1 MQDFKH
7 IVAYQ
12 RAHALSIALHRIV
25 RPFGRAG
32 QAHLKS
38 QLTGAAEGIAA
49 TIVEGCGTSSP
60 KEFARF
66 LDMSIRSANETE
78 QHLLFARDIGL
89 LSPDDWHRLSAET
102 IEIRKMI
109 YGYRKKVLSRGQKDG
124 PPRQHRQHDH
134 RQHNH
139 SEQERRQQEIP
150 KQEQPQEE

>member
-38 QLTGAAEGIAA
+38 QLTGAVEGIAA

-78 QHLLFARDIGL
+78 HHLLFARDIGL
-89 LSPDDWHRLSAET
+89 LSPDDWRRLSAET
-102 IEIRKMI
+102 TRDPQMI
-109 YGYRKKVLSRGQKDG
+109 YGYRKKVLSRDRKEGL
-124 PPRQHRQHDH
+124 PREHRQHEPQQQD
-134 RQHNH
+134 H
-139 SEQERRQQEIP
+139 SEQEHRQREHQ
-150 KQEQPQEE
+150 KREQSQEE